1 MGDREPEFNPLL
13 YHNTDNCA
21 SDGFSCHQYTLIV
34 HFNLFVQVIVL
45 LDLVITS
52 TVVHSL
58 SVADMFELDSDCD
71 DVFEPCYQDLFGP
84 ICSDD

>member
-1 MGDREPEFNPLL
+1 MGDREPEFNPIR
-13 YHNTDNCA
+13 YVTNT
-21 SDGFSCHQYTLIV
+21 YLTV
-34 HFNLFVQVIVL
+34 HFNLFVQVIGL

-71 DVFEPCYQDLFGP
+71 DVFEPCYQDLFGS